1 MLAQFDSLCACLF
14 AGGQY
19 LAATGGA
26 PTKDPNLVA
35 QNKSQADSSLN
46 SFTENPNNLEKLRF
60 VLENST
66 STYSQYLAASSLK
79 QLFTTHWPKIANHE
93 KVGIKDYLLMF
104 LINKGVSCE
113 QHVLKM
119 VIILLA
125 KVVKM
130 SWFDHPEIQSVV

>member
-1 MLAQFDSLCACLF
+1 M
-14 AGGQY
+14 
-19 LAATGGA
+19 
-26 PTKDPNLVA
+26 A
-35 QNKSQADSSLN
+35 QNKNQANNSLN

-79 QLFTTHWPKIANHE
+79 QLFTTHWSKIANPE
-93 KVGIKDYLLMF
+93 KVGIRNYLLMF
-104 LINKGVSCE
+104 LVNKGVSCE
-113 QHVLKM
+113 QQVLKM

-130 SWFDHPEIQSVV
+130 SWFDHPEIQSVI